1 MATIFLDEI
10 AGAYIIPGY
19 TSYKYKR
26 REGQL
31 VSVTDNYN
39 VDEYLINTD
48 TYLEIDSFF
57 FLNISLFS
65 GTLSELLYTGTFN
78 KSGFSGDCAQTIGR
92 YEEFGMMGF
101 GANGIYTYAEH
112 TIKILKKNW
121 KNIRFIADDLYKVKT
136 LYQKY
141 FRKALKSLDINR
153 IPPLEEVWDF
163 F

>member
-57 FLNISLFS
+57 GTTANFVGKMNTEQYMTLNIRCLRR
-65 GTLSELLYTGTFN
+65 
-78 KSGFSGDCAQTIGR
+78 K
-92 YEEFGMMGF
+92 
-101 GANGIYTYAEH
+101 YA
-112 TIKILKKNW
+112 ILND
-121 KNIRFIADDLYKVKT
+121 NMHKT
-136 LYQKY
+136 LCVYC
-141 FRKALKSLDINR
+141 LDS
-153 IPPLEEVWDF
+153 F
-163 F
+163 Y